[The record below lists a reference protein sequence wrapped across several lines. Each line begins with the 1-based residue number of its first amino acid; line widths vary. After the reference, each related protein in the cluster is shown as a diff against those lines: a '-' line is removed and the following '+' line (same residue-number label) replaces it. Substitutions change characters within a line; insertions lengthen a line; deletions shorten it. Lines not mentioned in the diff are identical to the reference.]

1 MSRKIMKPICQS
13 VLGALALMS
22 VNVTTSAATMSETP
36 FMLQN
41 KVTTVENKVE
51 PNFMLL
57 IDDSASMDKPM
68 GEGDN
73 TSRLRTTQNVLHR
86 ILNSYGTK
94 FNWGLQTYNNNEANL
109 RGYTKDIE
117 KLKRRIDSIS
127 PEGGT
132 PTTRRYY
139 EVTKDMRENT
149 KYRCQK
155 NYIVVLTDG
164 DANTSCWIEGW
175 AEAPTFEYYS
185 KKPDPFF
192 GPRQPGR
199 CRSVE
204 GSGPVD
210 FGWDREDGL
219 EFFSKKLAE
228 GDFKT
233 KKDDGND
240 EAGVSWDGDPSVDP
254 VDDNGKSKYAQQTIS
269 TYTIALSNDISGH
282 GERYLWNGASRHS
295 DGSKNYFEAKKY
307 AELEAAFERA
317 VQEAVGGNNL
327 VGIKTGGTI
336 APAITGNNQAPNA
349 ALAVNVDSKTWSSQI
364 RFYNV
369 NKKDEKGL
377 SFNSNYKQPSFN
389 NRKTLVSV
397 GTGSPGTST
406 HASGTYFFDSLSSN
420 NRFFGITHQG
430 SDDREW
436 RDALLPWTARS
447 RGDNEI
453 KNLAKTRKYSQPY
466 RVREAGNRDLGD
478 IIDSPVVTIG
488 SQTFASRGTH
498 QFLVTSANDGMVH
511 IFENTTNEEHPY
523 DLKLSYIPAGMER
536 STNTA
541 ANHTL
546 AKVLKEVAHQDYG
559 KNEDHP
565 HRYLLNGG
573 FTVLGTP
580 KTKTGKR
587 HYFMFGAMG
596 QGGRGAYALNVGG
609 HYIANEATPVGV
621 NAESNDWTRQV
632 PLFETEKGKNNT
644 MGFTIGTPKIGRV
657 AVAENRGDIRY
668 AGFLASGYKDKP
680 APNATKDEVNE
691 TALYI
696 YDMLGKN
703 AVTGNDIQSFPGT
716 LIKKIDVEG
725 GIGGLSTPTLV
736 DIESDGVYDLAY
748 AGDYGGNL
756 YRFDLRGGTKA
767 WKVTR
772 IFKGNGS
779 KPIVAAPTISYRPN
793 GKYIIIVG
801 TGSEVYNED
810 LENTA
815 TQSIYGIFDDVKN
828 LEPSTIEE
836 RELLVQ
842 TFTEK
847 NGLYYLSD
855 HPIQAAHKGWKIDL
869 TDLKGERIVTQGK
882 MLLRTALLETRS
894 YNRRE
899 ESNKEHIQKTKDVCA
914 LERTQETVTAQSRQ
928 LQIRSE
934 NGGAVKKGRDAYVI
948 YKDAQLVDGYF
959 ANGKLFDGLVS
970 TSSVA
975 SAISGSPLTRDGEG
989 GGSGEDKPVGAPGE
1003 VERIAN
1009 NCFRS
1014 TTNQGIVLGSTNKT
1028 PEGLSVEGPRCGQ
1041 NIRRISWRELT

>member
-13 VLGALALMS
+13 VLSALALMS
-22 VNVTTSAATMSETP
+22 FPTTASAAEMSETP

-41 KVTTVENKVE
+41 KVTTLANYVE

-68 GEGDN
+68 GAGDN

-86 ILNSYGTK
+86 ILDSYGTK
-94 FNWGLQTYNNNEANL
+94 FNWGLQTYNNNKANL

-164 DANTSCWIEGW
+164 DANTSCWLKNW
-175 AEAPTFEYYS
+175 LKTPTFEYS
-185 KKPDPFF
+185 KNPDPFF
-192 GPRQPGR
+192 GPREPGK
-199 CRSVE
+199 CVSVK

-210 FGWDREDGL
+210 FGWDRDDGL

-233 KKDDGND
+233 KQKDGND

-254 VDDNGKSKYAQQTIS
+254 IDKATGKSKYAQQTIS

-282 GERYLWNGASRHS
+282 GEIYLWNGASRRRN
-295 DGSKNYFEAKKY
+295 GEKNYFEAKKY
-307 AELEAAFERA
+307 AELEAAFKRA
-317 VQEAVGGNNL
+317 VEEAEQSNAAVGTE
-327 VGIKTGGTI
+327 TGGTI
-336 APAITGNNQAPNA
+336 APAITGDNKAPNA
-349 ALAVNVDSKTWSSQI
+349 AMAVHVDSETWSSQI

-369 NKKDEKGL
+369 NKDDKAGL
-377 SFNSNYKQPSFN
+377 SFHSDYKQPSFG

-397 GTGSPGTST
+397 GTGKPGTSS
-406 HASGTYFFDSLSSN
+406 HASGTHFFDSLRLDN
-420 NRFFGITHQG
+420 GNGFFDIRKN
-430 SDDREW
+430 SDGKEW

-447 RGDNEI
+447 EDDNEI
-453 KNLAKTRKYSQPY
+453 KNLAKTRNYSQPY
-466 RVREAGNRDLGD
+466 RVREAGTRDLGD
-478 IIDSPVVTIG
+478 IIDSPITAIG
-488 SQTFASRGTH
+488 DKTTGRH
-498 QFLVTSANDGMVH
+498 EFLVTSANDGMVH
-511 IFENTTNEEHPY
+511 IFRNNDNPNHPY
-523 DLKLSYIPAGMER
+523 DLKVSYIPAGMER

-546 AKVLKEVAHQDYG
+546 AKVLKEVAHQEYG
-559 KNEDHP
+559 KSETNP

-609 HYIANEATPVGV
+609 YDIANENTPVGIH
-621 NAESNDWTRQV
+621 ADSNSWARQV
-632 PLFETEKGKNNT
+632 PLFETEKGKNNSL
-644 MGFTIGTPKIGRV
+644 GFTIGTPKIGRI
-657 AVAENRGDIRY
+657 AVAANRGDIRY
-668 AGFLASGYKDKP
+668 GGFLASGYKDKP
-680 APNATKDEVNE
+680 AKDATQDTVNE

-703 AVTGNDIQSFPGT
+703 AVDGSNIDNAYPGT
-716 LIKKIDVEG
+716 LIKKMTVQN
-725 GIGGLSTPTLV
+725 GIGGLSTPTLL
-736 DIESDGVYDLAY
+736 DIESDGIYDLAY

-756 YRFDLRGGTKA
+756 YRFDLRGGQDA

-772 IFKGNGS
+772 IFKGSGS

-801 TGSEVYNED
+801 TGSEVYTD
-810 LENTA
+810 DVENTD
-815 TQSIYGIFDDVKN
+815 TQSIYGIFDDVNN
-828 LEPSTIEE
+828 LEPSAAVEGN
-836 RELLVQ
+836 LLVQ

-855 HPIQAAHKGWKIDL
+855 EPIQAVHKGWKIDL
-869 TDLKGERIVTQGK
+869 TDLKGERIVTQGR
-882 MLLRTALLETRS
+882 MLLRTALLETRA
-894 YNRRE
+894 YNRRTE
-899 ESNKEHIQKTKDVCA
+899 TNKNQIAGDVCA
-914 LERTQETVTAQSRQ
+914 VEKTQDTITAQSRQ

-934 NGGAVKKGRDAYVI
+934 NGGGVKKGRDAYVV
-948 YKDAQLVDGYF
+948 YKDVEVNAEKYF
-959 ANGKLFDGLVS
+959 ASGKYFDGLVS

-975 SAISGSPLTRDGEG
+975 AAISGSPLTLDGEG
-989 GGSGEDKPVGAPGE
+989 GASGEDNQILAPNK
-1003 VERIAN
+1003 VKRTPN

-1014 TTNQGIVLGSTNKT
+1014 TTNQGIVLGSTNKA
-1028 PEGLSVEGPRCGQ
+1028 PEGLDVEGPRCSQ
-1041 NIRRISWRELT
+1041 NIRRISWRELI